1 MILGHS
7 LLHDCFQQV
16 KLTSCSRCVDQL
28 QQIQQMRMMADSLEL
43 LQSLHV
49 KMKDSFLDQ
58 NMDSTSVIE
67 VAENADLVVGDDGSI
82 GLVCEEAESVGC
94 IERMRVEHCCVL
106 DLVLGR

>member
-1 MILGHS
+1 
-7 LLHDCFQQV
+7 
-16 KLTSCSRCVDQL
+16 
-28 QQIQQMRMMADSLEL
+28 
-43 LQSLHV
+43 
-49 KMKDSFLDQ
+49 
-58 NMDSTSVIE
+58 MDSTSVIE